1 MEAIPRI
8 MKVQPQY
15 LVTIVIKV
23 TLMAYFQI
31 LGIFQI
37 EAVLHKEY
45 YQLHLKSTY
54 LVKITKTIRLIHIG
68 KTEMKIRAKIYM
80 NWHVNRSEKGHK
92 SKRSCSYKDL
102 KILNRHMLSQSLNR
116 NKKRKVL
123 SIPQRHTVTAIT
135 KKTTTIVPMAIKLQA
150 TICHSSFKTISIS
163 MHVTA
168 TVMVTVAIT
177 IIYSTVVLKTEIP
190 SQMVFAKITKEII
203 IQMSIQQITLVSRTI
218 EQTNVI
224 CSIRKTACTITTTI
238 YSAHKHSPHKTLYP
252 AHKTIYSVRITK
264 IASNNPKN
272 HQIFRQ

>member
-1 MEAIPRI
+1 
-8 MKVQPQY
+8 
-15 LVTIVIKV
+15 
-23 TLMAYFQI
+23 
-31 LGIFQI
+31 
-37 EAVLHKEY
+37 
-45 YQLHLKSTY
+45 
-54 LVKITKTIRLIHIG
+54 
-68 KTEMKIRAKIYM
+68 M

-116 NKKRKVL
+116 NKKRKAL

-150 TICHSSFKTISIS
+150 IICHCFFKTISIS
-163 MHVTA
+163 MQVKA
-168 TVMVTVAIT
+168 TVMVMVTVAIT
-177 IIYSTVVLKTEIP
+177 IIYSRVVLKTEIP